1 VTPSY
6 TGKADIHIHS
16 SHSDGTADIRTILHH
31 IRVNTNL
38 DVIAIADHDTLE
50 GSLRARDLAPKY
62 SVEAI
67 PAMEVTSAHGHILA
81 LFIERPIA
89 RDLSAEETIAL
100 IHEQNG
106 LAIAA
111 HAMEPFSEGLLSYR
125 PRPLTLAQIRRTGID
140 ALEVFNA
147 GLTTAPLEWLGH
159 LAARH
164 IGAAPTGGS
173 DAHYL
178 GTIGRGVTL
187 FPGRSAEDF
196 RRAVLDRNTQVGGTR
211 YALRHY
217 AGHFWHRRLSHT
229 RLALWAVRQL
239 APAYARLERYD

>member
-6 TGKADIHIHS
+6 TGKADVHIHS
-16 SHSDGTADIRTILHH
+16 RHSDGAADIRTILHYACTH
-31 IRVNTNL
+31 SEL

-50 GSLRARDLAPKY
+50 GSLRARDLARRYPI
-62 SVEAI
+62 EAI

-81 LFIERPIA
+81 LFIERPIP
-89 RDLSAEETIAL
+89 RGLSAEETIAL
-100 IHEQNG
+100 IHEQSG

-111 HAMEPFSEGLLSYR
+111 HAVEPFSEGLLSLR
-125 PRPLTLAQIRRTGID
+125 PRPLSLEQIRRMGVD

-147 GLTTAPLEWLGH
+147 GLTIPPIEWLGY
-159 LAARH
+159 LAARQ
-164 IGAAPTGGS
+164 IGAAATGGS

-196 RRAVLDRNTQVGGTR
+196 RQAVLERKTQVGGSR
-211 YALRHY
+211 YALKHY

-229 RLALWAVRQL
+229 RVALWAVRQL
-239 APAYARLERYD
+239 APAYARTER

>member
-1 VTPSY
+1 MTPFY

-16 SHSDGTADIRTILHH
+16 SHSDGAADVRTILDYVCTH
-31 IRVNTNL
+31 TDL
-38 DVIAIADHDTLE
+38 DVIAIADHDTLD
-50 GSLRARDLAPKY
+50 GSLRARDLARRYP
-62 SVEAI
+62 VEAV

-81 LFIERPIA
+81 LFIERPIP

-106 LAIAA
+106 IAVAA
-111 HAMEPFSEGLLSYR
+111 HAMEPFSEGLLSLR
-125 PRPLTLAQIRRTGID
+125 PRPLTFAQIRRTGVD

-147 GLTTAPLEWLGH
+147 GLTVPPLEWMGH

-164 IGAAPTGGS
+164 IGAAATGGS

-178 GTIGRGVTL
+178 GTIGRGITL
-187 FPGRSAEDF
+187 FPGRTTEEL
-196 RRAVLDRNTQVGGTR
+196 RRAILERKTEVGGSR

-217 AGHFWHRRLSHT
+217 AGHFWHRRLSNT
-229 RLALWAVRQL
+229 RMGLWAVHQL
-239 APAYARLERYD
+239 APVYLRTNR